1 MKRLLLFSFWALI
14 TNALNAQIIPPPYI
28 NYQATLYDVN
38 GPNPNAPYAN
48 QSFPAYVNITNE
60 LGVLIYQEEHFA
72 STDPN
77 GLVTIKMGDGLYVA
91 GTVSIFNNIP
101 WTVNKYY
108 LTIDFVIN
116 GVTSSTAPEQ
126 LVTVPYAFHA
136 GTAGNGIAS
145 VSDNGNGSL
154 TFTYV
159 DGSSYT
165 TPILTGLAGAPG
177 PTGPAGPSGASA
189 YETWLALGNT
199 GTEADFIASLTGPQG
214 VQGPQGLQGAQGPAG
229 NDGATGP
236 QGSIGLTGPQG
247 LQGVQGPAGV
257 NGLDGVDGQNGASAY
272 ETWLSLGNTGSEAD
286 FVASLSGPQGPAGN
300 DGATGPQGIQ
310 GTQGIQG
317 PAGVDG
323 ANGTNGVDGQD
334 GASAYETWLSL
345 GNTGTEADFIASLT
359 GPQGPAGNDGATG
372 PQGPIGLTG
381 PQGLQGV
388 QGPAGPAGQ
397 GGVTTAG
404 SNVTVTGT
412 GIVGDPY
419 VINADDNDWIINA
432 NDLYNANPGNIG
444 IGTST
449 PSQLLELRGND
460 PNLLINSNSGAAY
473 LQVNSAPS
481 AEAGIQFQANGG
493 NVWTMFRPSNTNDL
507 RFYDGGFRVT
517 FQNGGNV
524 GIGTTAPEGILDVSS
539 TTSGV
544 IMPRMTAAQRDAIAV
559 PVNGMMVY
567 NTDENCMNFYQAGAW
582 ASFCGGGSGGSGS
595 SSGSNANT
603 LIYTTD
609 GF

>member
-1 MKRLLLFSFWALI
+1 
-14 TNALNAQIIPPPYI
+14 
-28 NYQATLYDVN
+28 
-38 GPNPNAPYAN
+38 
-48 QSFPAYVNITNE
+48 
-60 LGVLIYQEEHFA
+60 
-72 STDPN
+72 
-77 GLVTIKMGDGLYVA
+77 VA
-91 GTVSIFNNIP
+91 GSNGT
-101 WTVNKYY
+101 
-108 LTIDFVIN
+108 N
-116 GVTSSTAPEQ
+116 GV
-126 LVTVPYAFHA
+126 
-136 GTAGNGIAS
+136 
-145 VSDNGNGSL
+145 
-154 TFTYV
+154 
-159 DGSSYT
+159 DGQD
-165 TPILTGLAGAPG
+165 
-177 PTGPAGPSGASA
+177 GASA
-189 YETWLALGNT
+189 YETWLSLGNT
-199 GTEADFIASLTGPQG
+199 GSEADFIASLTGPQG
-214 VQGPQGLQGAQGPAG
+214 
-229 NDGATGP
+229 ATGP
-236 QGSIGLTGPQG
+236 QGIQG
-247 LQGVQGPAGV
+247 SPGVAGT
-257 NGLDGVDGQNGASAY
+257 NGANGVDGQNGASAY
-272 ETWLSLGNTGSEAD
+272 ETWLSLVNTGSEAD